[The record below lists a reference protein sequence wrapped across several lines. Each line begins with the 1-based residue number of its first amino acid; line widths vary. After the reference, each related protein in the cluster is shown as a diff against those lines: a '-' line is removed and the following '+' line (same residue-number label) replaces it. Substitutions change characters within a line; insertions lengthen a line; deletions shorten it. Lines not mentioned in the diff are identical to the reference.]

1 MTVLEKNLTAIKL
14 TRPDIAESLQHSRIG
29 TAYKGI
35 MAAKTGEPVRCNL
48 SIIRHGKR
56 NAPLLHP

>member
-35 MAAKTGEPVRCNL
+35 TAAKTGEPV
-48 SIIRHGKR
+48 
-56 NAPLLHP
+56 PLFASGQALQSLYNPAR